1 MGPYFPSGPGKPN
14 AFFRK
19 KPPYL
24 FKSWTEPKPEPEEPT
39 EPPPRS
45 VLLTG
50 RPRPPI
56 DEVAGSTPKKH

>member
-1 MGPYFPSGPGKPN
+1 MGQYFPSGPGTPS

-19 KPPYL
+19 KQPYL
-24 FKSWTEPKPEPEEPT
+24 FKSWTEPKPEPEEPA
-39 EPPPRS
+39 EAPPRS

-56 DEVAGSTPKKH
+56 DEATGSAAKKR